1 MSWPKDVLYEEN
13 HLDEDG
19 EGTDESDEEGA
30 VGLIPNAEVHLF
42 LCNLLS
48 SGQ

>member
-13 HLDEDG
+13 HLDENG

-30 VGLIPNAEVHLF
+30 VGLVPNAETHPFYL
-42 LCNLLS
+42 
-48 SGQ
+48 